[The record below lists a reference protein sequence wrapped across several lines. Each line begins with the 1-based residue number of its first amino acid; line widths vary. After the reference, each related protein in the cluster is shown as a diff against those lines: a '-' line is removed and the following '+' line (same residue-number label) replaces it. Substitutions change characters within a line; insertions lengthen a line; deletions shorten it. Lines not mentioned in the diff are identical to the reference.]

1 MADRYWVGGS
11 GSWNSTAKW
20 STTSGGASGASVP
33 TATDNAIFNANS
45 ATSNSYTVTIA
56 VGQTCA
62 DLTYTPFAGDG
73 VTQFSIIGTFVIAGT
88 FSTSGTQGNRRV
100 WFRSST
106 HGLTRDMQI
115 ATIGTVTDVDF
126 RDIRITGAGGTLTGT
141 RIGDL
146 YGNSSIT
153 FSTPKNCFRIG
164 TGNWS
169 GDQWSDTSGGS
180 VSTDNF
186 PLAQDTAV
194 FDENTSAGTHTMN
207 SAIFYTGSVNMQV
220 RGQARLQLV
229 FPLVWRYTVVGLT
242 VLVSLSV
249 VHKG

>member
-1 MADRYWVGGS
+1 
-11 GSWNSTAKW
+11 
-20 STTSGGASGASVP
+20 
-33 TATDNAIFNANS
+33 
-45 ATSNSYTVTIA
+45 VT
-56 VGQTCA
+56 C
-62 DLTYTPFAGDG
+62 
-73 VTQFSIIGTFVIAGT
+73 S
-88 FSTSGTQGNRRV
+88 
-100 WFRSST
+100 
-106 HGLTRDMQI
+106 I

-207 SAIFYTGSVNMQV
+207 SAIFYAGSVNAV

-229 FPLVWRYTVVGLT
+229 LPLVWRYGNWTLGAGMTISGYTSKGIQRSQHANHHQCRKVVYPPRRYLFTAERLNLPMPLTSGERRYRHQRHLRHQGLQRDGWGF
-242 VLVSLSV
+242 V
-249 VHKG
+249 VQQQQRARD